1 MIEQKD
7 NSGALF
13 KNDKGDNEKR
23 PDYTGKARIGGTD
36 YYISAWLN
44 ESKKGTKYFGLSF
57 NLPKD
62 ENPSSSGAKN
72 DDDIPF

>member
-1 MIEQKD
+1 MPEQKD

-23 PDYTGKARIGGTD
+23 PDYTGKARVDGTD

-44 ESKKGTKYFGLSF
+44 ESSKGVKYFGLSF

-62 ENPSSSGAKN
+62 SVVKKDG
-72 DDDIPF
+72 DIPF